1 MVLEAQL
8 KERNRLVLGK
18 ALAVDSEDRWWI
30 ARLDCLAEVL
40 DIGGTFDER
49 VAFGWLFEVS
59 LGLRPYLRG
68 RMLLIG

>member
-8 KERNRLVLGK
+8 KERNWLVLGK
-18 ALAVDSEDRWWI
+18 ALAVDTEDRWWI
-30 ARLDCLAEVL
+30 ACLDCLAEVL

-59 LGLRPYLRG
+59 LELGPYLRG